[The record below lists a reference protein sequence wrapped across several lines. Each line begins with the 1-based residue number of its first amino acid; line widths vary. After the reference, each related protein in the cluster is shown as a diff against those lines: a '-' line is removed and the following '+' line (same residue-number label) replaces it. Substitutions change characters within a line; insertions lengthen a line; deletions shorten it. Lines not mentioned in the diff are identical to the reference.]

1 MNTIITILDSITETS
16 MPFNEFV
23 LYRANH
29 FKDERQLLIICNSPK
44 TLPKIRIPENLE
56 IMYIG
61 INPLK
66 WRGILKNLLS
76 RYDKESYV
84 IHLHQAGT
92 SMKVLLFMLG
102 TGFRKKVVFT
112 IHSTFTGYKLHNK
125 IRSYIDGLLSRYV
138 VCCSKASYANYPR
151 SLKILKGQRVLPIQN
166 GVDTDRIDKILER
179 KESDVHDGVVFVYVA
194 RMIPLKNHSFLID
207 IAKRTLPQAKFLL
220 IGKDDEGIVQRI
232 KAEGLEDRVECTGL
246 IPRNEV
252 FEWFKKADVY
262 LSTSTLEGLPVS
274 VLEGM
279 YAGMPAVLSD
289 IPQHREVAMGRDFV
303 SVLPFDEDRWVAE
316 INRFTE
322 MNQVELNSLGDKSRA
337 YVKENFSLEA
347 MHDNYNEIYETLRNK
362 KYR

>member
-1 MNTIITILDSITETS
+1 MRKVIITILDSITETS

-29 FKDERQLLIICNSPK
+29 FRNERQILIVCNNPK
-44 TLPKIRIPENLE
+44 PLPNVEIPDNLE
-56 IMYIG
+56 IEYIG
-61 INPLK
+61 ENPLR
-66 WRGILKNLLS
+66 WRGKLKKLIS
-76 RYDKESYV
+76 MYDKKSYA
-84 IHLHQAGT
+84 IHLHQAGP
-92 SMKVLLFMLG
+92 SMKVLLMMLG

-138 VCCSKASYANYPR
+138 VCCSNASYANYPR
-151 SLKILKGQRVLPIQN
+151 SLKRLKGKRVLPIQN
-166 GVDTDRIDKILER
+166 GVDTDRIDRIIEGQD
-179 KESDVHDGVVFVYVA
+179 SDVHDGVVFVYVA
-194 RMIPLKNHSFLID
+194 RMIPLKNHSFLVD

-220 IGKDDEGIVQRI
+220 IGKEDEGILQRI
-232 KAEGLEDRVECTGL
+232 KAEGLEDRIECTGL
-246 IPRNEV
+246 IPRNDV
-252 FEWFKKADVY
+252 FERLKNADVY

-289 IPQHREVAMGRDFV
+289 IPQHREVAMNKDFV
-303 SVLPFDEDRWVAE
+303 SVLPFDEDRWVTE

-337 YVKENFSLEA
+337 YVKEYFSLEA
-347 MHDNYNEIYETLRNK
+347 MHDNYNEIYEMLRIK
-362 KYR
+362 K